1 MDAAIDAM
9 TQETDE
15 QLPVQDAS
23 KQKHGQERQ
32 WKTLPLGFERPAG
45 EYGKLKFVTT
55 QPFGSSDDLWPAEN
69 ASYYS
74 DWRSQTE

>member
-23 KQKHGQERQ
+23 KQKHDQVRQ
-32 WKTLPLGFERPAG
+32 
-45 EYGKLKFVTT
+45 
-55 QPFGSSDDLWPAEN
+55 
-69 ASYYS
+69 
-74 DWRSQTE
+74 